1 VKSTGVLRR
10 IDDLGRIVIPKEIRK
25 NLKIRDGESL
35 EIFINGD
42 AIVLKKYSFMS
53 DLNDIAQTCSDSI
66 YDVINKNIVITDRDR
81 IIAASGPLK
90 KKYMGKEISKFIEEA
105 IDKRGNIVKNSKA
118 ELELVNDIYVDAC
131 YALSSVVANGDAVG
145 LVIIFSE
152 NNIKESDEKCA
163 CFISKFLG
171 KHLEWYKY

>member
-1 VKSTGVLRR
+1 MKSTGVLRR

-53 DLNDIAQTCSDSI
+53 DLYDIAQTCSDSV
-66 YDVINKNIVITDRDR
+66 YDVINKNILITDRDR
-81 IIAASGPLK
+81 IIASSGSLK
-90 KKYMGKEISKFIEEA
+90 KKYNGKEISSFVSEIINKRENIIENIK
-105 IDKRGNIVKNSKA
+105 IDIEIINETVEEYKYVASPVIV
-118 ELELVNDIYVDAC
+118 
-131 YALSSVVANGDAVG
+131 NGDAVG
-145 LVIIFSE
+145 LVMIL
-152 NNIKESDEKCA
+152 SDTDIRECEEKSA

-171 KHLEWYKY
+171 KHLE

>member
-1 VKSTGVLRR
+1 MKSTGVLRR

-66 YDVINKNIVITDRDR
+66 YDVINKVKGIGFLTIDR
-81 IIAASGPLK
+81 IAVKLGINKEDERRIEACILYSMYDLCLTSGNT
-90 KKYMGKEISKFIEEA
+90 YSSFNEIYL
-105 IDKRGNIVKNSKA
+105 R
-118 ELELVNDIYVDAC
+118 C
-131 YALSSVVANGDAVG
+131 Y
-145 LVIIFSE
+145 
-152 NNIKESDEKCA
+152 
-163 CFISKFLG
+163 
-171 KHLEWYKY
+171 KHLDK